1 MANVRRLCELSMVPP
16 LAKEVATQIDGA
28 VAAKAQVAALTPM
41 TVTAT
46 TGTLPTPGGTTTI
59 ANAAT
64 PTVAELLD
72 FCMELKAKQDALV
85 TALKA

>member
-1 MANVRRLCELSMVPP
+1 MANTSRLVELSMVPP

-28 VAAKAQVAALTPM
+28 VAGKSQVTALSAL

-46 TGTLPTPGGTTTI
+46 TGTLPAAGGSVTI
-59 ANAAT
+59 ADAAT

-72 FCMELKAKQDALV
+72 LCMELKAKQDAIV
-85 TALKA
+85 AALKA